1 MQVMILPQ
9 GGVFGQK
16 EQQVQMLCGRR
27 CAVMDGDVKNGTV
40 KVLVVTRARK
50 WRTYRPT

>member
-1 MQVMILPQ
+1 MDR
-9 GGVFGQK
+9 K
-16 EQQVQMLCGRR
+16 NSR
-27 CAVMDGDVKNGTV
+27 CKCSVVGDDAVIDGDVKNGTV